1 MKSVVI
7 TGMGVCTAAGASLEE
22 LWQNVLAGHSPAA
35 WRVMADRSRIAV
47 CAVRELPP
55 RPPGAP
61 HLRHVDRSV
70 RLAQTAAAHAWQDA
84 GLDVG
89 APDPERF
96 GILCGTSR
104 GPHESFAQSMSELA
118 SGRMYPR
125 FAPNTT
131 IASLSGALS
140 ATFGAQ
146 GPCMTVSATCASGAA
161 AIALGAQQI
170 LLGTADVVLAGGAE
184 APLTDVILAQLQSAR
199 VLGSSDDPQRTCR
212 PFDRSRNG
220 TVLGE
225 GAAFLVLESLDSAQA
240 RGARVLARLAGW
252 AVGSESGERTGA
264 AENGGG
270 LCRVMRQSLA
280 LAALP
285 ASAIGYINLHGTGTV
300 LNDRIEP
307 RAVERLLGSHLASVP
322 CSSTKPVTGHCM
334 GAAAAIEAV
343 ITILA
348 LRSGSLPPTI
358 NCVEKDP
365 ECRLDLITR
374 APRARSIDAALSTS
388 SGFWGVN
395 AALVFTAS

>member
-1 MKSVVI
+1 MKQVVI
-7 TGMGVCTAAGASLEE
+7 TGMGVCTAAGASLDE

-35 WRVMADRSRIAV
+35 WRVMADRSQIAV
-47 CAVRELPP
+47 CAVQELPL

-61 HLRHVDRSV
+61 HLCHLDRSV
-70 RLAQTAAAHAWQDA
+70 LLAQSAAAHAWHDA

-89 APDPERF
+89 KPDPERL
-96 GILCGTSR
+96 GIMCGTSR
-104 GPHESFAQSMSELA
+104 GPHESFAQSMIELA
-118 SGRMYPR
+118 SGRMRPR
-125 FAPNTT
+125 LAPNST
-131 IASLSGALS
+131 IATLSGALS

-146 GPCMTVSATCASGAA
+146 GPCMTISATCASSAA

-199 VLGSSDDPQRTCR
+199 VVGSSDDPKRTCR

-220 TVLGE
+220 TILGE
-225 GAAFLVLESLDSAQA
+225 GASFLVLEALETAQA

-252 AVGSESGERTGA
+252 AVGSESGERTA
-264 AENGGG
+264 ASENGEG
-270 LCRVMRQSLA
+270 LCRAMRQALV

-285 ASAIGYINLHGTGTV
+285 ASAIGYINLHGTGTI

-307 RAVERLLGSHLASVP
+307 RAIERLFGSHFASVP

-334 GAAAAIEAV
+334 GAGAAIEAV
-343 ITILA
+343 ITVLA

-358 NCVEKDP
+358 NCLEKDP
-365 ECRLDLITR
+365 ECRLDLITL

-395 AALVFTAS
+395 AALVFTAA